1 MWKAA
6 GLLPPRPYNRPA
18 RNDREAIYRTLH
30 PQPTGTQFER
40 LAAVVEHVYVD
51 DGSLRHYIV
60 CNDQVAADD
69 PYYLSRRD
77 ELRARQCY
85 LLYYRAGTDEESHRL
100 APAPFTLTSVT
111 GRAPPLTIER
121 IDEHGGFTPSQR
133 RRACAQT
140 GYLVVRLRR

>member
-1 MWKAA
+1 MWAA
-6 GLLPPRPYNRPA
+6 AKLLPPRPYNRPA
-18 RNDREAIYRTLH
+18 RNDQGAIYRALH
-30 PQPTGTQFER
+30 PQPTGAQFER

-51 DGSLRHYIV
+51 DGLLRHYIV

-77 ELRARQCY
+77 ELHARQRY

-100 APAPFTLTSVT
+100 ASTPFTLTTAES
-111 GRAPPLTIER
+111 PPLIVER
-121 IDEHGGFTPSQR
+121 IDEHGGFTSSQR

-140 GYLVVRLRR
+140 GYLVVQLRR